1 MSASQ
6 GTRYV
11 SCSLLGPSWQAHN
24 ITFIVSFVDGLG
36 ERRKLIAR
44 PQGGQ
49 ALFSASSS
57 HFFCKFGQ
65 GRLKVKHSKLSSQC
79 EVLPSFRRMSNMTWS
94 QEYTLEG
101 TFMAEAFLC
110 KFQ

>member
-44 PQGGQ
+44 PQEDQ
-49 ALFSASSS
+49 ALASASKS
-57 HFFCKFGQ
+57 HFFASLARG
-65 GRLKVKHSKLSSQC
+65 
-79 EVLPSFRRMSNMTWS
+79 
-94 QEYTLEG
+94 
-101 TFMAEAFLC
+101 A
-110 KFQ
+110 